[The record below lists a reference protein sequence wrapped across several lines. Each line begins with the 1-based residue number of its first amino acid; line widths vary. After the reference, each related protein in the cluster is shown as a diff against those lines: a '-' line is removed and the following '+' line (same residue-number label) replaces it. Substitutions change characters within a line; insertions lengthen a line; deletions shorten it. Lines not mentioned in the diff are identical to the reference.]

1 MTLSA
6 SASAPELKS
15 RPSVPH
21 LHAVGESCPL
31 CEQPIPHDRY
41 EEIKER
47 IETRQREER
56 LETEARYDERLA
68 REKAEAVEEA
78 RAEARTALERE
89 KQQFQVRE
97 AAAREEGRR
106 GAEAAARETLEQL
119 QTRLAE
125 VEAGK
130 AQSESALK
138 LQLEEARREKEAAIQ
153 KVKEDANA
161 KQEEI
166 RREAQQQ
173 ALASVQETISGM
185 QRDRQESEEKL
196 LARAEA
202 AEQAKFVADE
212 SLAALRTQVE
222 EVRAAGEAQ
231 AEKARQDADERVK
244 AARMQA
250 AADAEVAMQGKVSAA
265 EQAKTEAETKAT
277 AAEQKVR
284 SLAQQHQADTARQL
298 QEQREILERD
308 KETALNAEKSAAFD
322 KELKLSNKVEE
333 LQRALANKTAEELG
347 EGAEIDLFET
357 LKEQFKDDR
366 IERIGKGLP
375 GADILHTVIHKG
387 QECGTIIYDSK
398 NHNAW
403 RNEFASKLAEDQMA
417 AKADHAILSTRKFPK
432 GARQLHVQDGVIL
445 AAPSR
450 VATFAQIVRQYI
462 VAGHA
467 LRLSNQERA
476 QKTAEL
482 YNFINSGRC
491 RDLFKRID
499 ANAEKLLDLQVKEKK
514 AHDTMWKNQGE
525 IIRSIQKTQAD
536 ITNEIDLIIGTSFEI
551 LDEVAHE

>member
-6 SASAPELKS
+6 SASAPALKS
-15 RPSVPH
+15 RPSAPH
-21 LHAVGESCPL
+21 LHGVGESCPL
-31 CEQPIPHDRY
+31 CDQPIPRDRY

-47 IETRQREER
+47 IEIRRREER
-56 LETEARYDERLA
+56 LEIEARYDERLA
-68 REKAEAVEEA
+68 LEKAEAVEQA
-78 RAEARTALERE
+78 RAEARTALDRE

-97 AAAREEGRR
+97 AAAREDGRR
-106 GAEAAARETLEQL
+106 GAEAAARETLAQL
-119 QTRLAE
+119 QARVAE

-130 AQSESALK
+130 AQSESALM
-138 LQLEEARREKEAAIQ
+138 LQLEEARCEKETAVQ
-153 KVKEDANA
+153 KVKEEANA

-166 RREAQQQ
+166 REEAERQ
-173 ALASVQETISGM
+173 ALASVQETISGI

-196 LARAEA
+196 LARAKA
-202 AEQAKFVADE
+202 AEEAKSVSDE

-222 EVRAAGEAQ
+222 EVRAAGEEQ
-231 AEKARQDADERVK
+231 VEKAKRDADERVK
-244 AARMQA
+244 AAGMQA
-250 AADAEVAMQGKVSAA
+250 TAAAEVAMQGKVSAA
-265 EQAKTEAETKAT
+265 VQAKTEAETKAA

-284 SLAQQHQADTARQL
+284 SLQEQHQADTTRQL
-298 QEQREILERD
+298 HEQREILERD

-322 KELKLSNKVEE
+322 KELRLSNKVEE

-357 LKEQFKDDR
+357 LKEQFKGDR
-366 IERIGKGLP
+366 IERIGKGQP

-387 QECGTIIYDSK
+387 QECGGIIYDSK

-403 RNEFASKLAEDQMA
+403 RSDFVTKLAEDQVA

-432 GARQLHVQDGVIL
+432 GTRELHVQEGVIV

-450 VATFAQIVRQYI
+450 VATVAQIVRQYI
-462 VAGHA
+462 VTGHA
-467 LRLSNQERA
+467 MRLSNQERA

-482 YNFINSGRC
+482 YSFINSGRC

-499 ANAEKLLDLQVKEKK
+499 ANADKLLDLQVKEKK

-525 IIRSIQKTQAD
+525 IIRSIQKTQAE
-536 ITNEIDLIIGTSFEI
+536 ITNEIDLIVGTAEMP
-551 LDEVAHE
+551 DEAANE